1 MITKYLKFDRGRRCA
16 RHAGGDC
23 GARRRAGDIQRK
35 GTLVVGTKADYRPFG
50 FLDPSGK
57 IVGFEP
63 DLAADVAKR
72 LGVKLELVPVVAS
85 NRIQFLQ
92 QGKID
97 LMIATM
103 SDTPERRKIVD
114 IVDPSYY
121 GSGTN
126 VLAPKSAKP
135 QDLGRP
141 RGKKVCLIQGAFY
154 NKELQEKYG
163 VDGVAFPG
171 TAEAYA
177 ALKNG
182 NCVAFAYDD
191 TAIVGEMQKPEW
203 SAYEMPLDSILFQPW
218 GIAVKQGEKDLL
230 EFMSKTTIDWHK
242 TGFIERAREEVGHQA
257 HQVRAG
263 DAREVQVMTGTSG
276 DGPGAPMRVPGCLG
290 GCARRIEGRPME
302 CLLGIGFA
310 GCTTRPASTCTIFY
324 DAFDR
329 RRFASGFLMTV
340 KLSAICIVL
349 SVLIGIVGAWLQG
362 SRLRFTRHVVYW
374 YIQFFRNT
382 PPLVQLYFFYFGVGS
397 VPVDDRRARPSGA
410 AWSAT

>member
-1 MITKYLKFDRGRRCA
+1 MLQRLLLAAIAALAGLAMTSVPLQAQTLDKIKQRGV
-16 RHAGGDC
+16 
-23 GARRRAGDIQRK
+23 
-35 GTLVVGTKADYRPFG
+35 LVVGTKADYRPFG

-63 DLAADVAKR
+63 ELAADVAKR

-97 LMIATM
+97 IMIATM

-126 VLAPKSAKP
+126 ILSPKSAGLKTWEA
-135 QDLGRP
+135 L

-171 TAEAYA
+171 TAEVYT

-203 SAYEMPLDSILFQPW
+203 SAYEMPLDSILFVPW
-218 GIAVKQGEKDLL
+218 GLAVKQGEKGLIIVHTGAGKGKSTAAFGMVLRCLGHGMRVGVVQFVKGAWGTGERTVLARFPDLVTCRAMG
-230 EFMSKTTIDWHK
+230 E
-242 TGFIERAREEVGHQA
+242 GFTWDTQDRARDIAAARAAWEVATQMIADPSYRLVLLDELNIVLRYGYLPVAEVMAELKAKPRDLHIVVTGRNA
-257 HQVRAG
+257 PAELVEAADLVTEMTLVKHPFRAG
-263 DAREVQVMTGTSG
+263 VKAQ
-276 DGPGAPMRVPGCLG
+276 PG
-290 GCARRIEGRPME
+290 IE
-302 CLLGIGFA
+302 F
-310 GCTTRPASTCTIFY
+310 
-324 DAFDR
+324 
-329 RRFASGFLMTV
+329 
-340 KLSAICIVL
+340 
-349 SVLIGIVGAWLQG
+349 
-362 SRLRFTRHVVYW
+362 
-374 YIQFFRNT
+374 
-382 PPLVQLYFFYFGVGS
+382 
-397 VPVDDRRARPSGA
+397 
-410 AWSAT
+410 

>member
-1 MITKYLKFDRGRRCA
+1 MLNRYFSIATASVVLGIL
-16 RHAGGDC
+16 
-23 GARRRAGDIQRK
+23 GATAASADVLDDIKKK
-35 GTLVVGTKADYRPFG
+35 GVLVVGSKADYRPFG

-114 IVDPSYY
+114 IVEPAYY

-126 VLAPKSAKP
+126 LLASKSLHLTGWD
-135 QDLGRP
+135 QL

-163 VDGVAFPG
+163 VEGIAFPG

-182 NCVAFAYDD
+182 NCVGFAYDD

-203 SAYEMPLDSILFQPW
+203 SEYEMPLDSILFVPW
-218 GIAVKQGEKDLL
+218 GLAVNQGEKDFAS
-230 EFMSKTTIDWHK
+230 FMSKTIVDWHK
-242 TGFIERAREEVGHQA
+242 TGFIQQLEKKW
-257 HQVRAG
+257 
-263 DAREVQVMTGTSG
+263 
-276 DGPGAPMRVPGCLG
+276 
-290 GCARRIEGRPME
+290 
-302 CLLGIGFA
+302 GIKPTMFA
-310 GCTTRPASTCTIFY
+310 QEMHDKY
-324 DAFDR
+324 
-329 RRFASGFLMTV
+329 
-340 KLSAICIVL
+340 K
-349 SVLIGIVGAWLQG
+349 
-362 SRLRFTRHVVYW
+362 
-374 YIQFFRNT
+374 
-382 PPLVQLYFFYFGVGS
+382 
-397 VPVDDRRARPSGA
+397 
-410 AWSAT
+410 